1 MVYQLAM
8 SNEQPRSQLPLDSI
22 LVLAVLSL
30 ISIGILFIY
39 SSGVNS
45 SGTLMSNEYL
55 RQALWGL
62 LAFSVLVV
70 FAYFNYNLLRDF
82 SLWIYVVFLLL
93 LALTLVFGKV
103 VNGARAWLGIF
114 GLGGQPSEF
123 AKIATILFLARFLE
137 SKRSHIADWKVF
149 LQAFL
154 IVAVPMGL
162 ILRQP
167 DTGTTLVFIP
177 VFLLMV
183 FMAGGRVRHLLYV
196 ALTGVLSIVLALIP
210 HIETIIYHESDGF
223 GSLLTNW
230 KTMLVVGVFL
240 AAILGT
246 SWYGWLRYRR
256 RVFYWILY
264 GGSIVLAALILSTA
278 LRAVLKEYQVMR
290 FIVFLDPSIDPR
302 DSGWNLIQSITAI
315 GSGGLTGKGWLAGTQ
330 SHLRFLPMQST
341 DFIFS
346 VIGEE
351 WGFVGGLVVFGLFLI
366 ILLRFLFI
374 MQTIRDRY
382 GVVVISGF
390 VGVIFTHVFINVG
403 MTVGIMPVTG
413 IPLYFLS
420 YGGSSLLAGCIM
432 MGIVMNIH
440 HRRFMF

>member
-1 MVYQLAM
+1 M
-8 SNEQPRSQLPLDSI
+8 SNETTRAPLPIDSLLLICI
-22 LVLAVLSL
+22 LGLMT
-30 ISIGILFIY
+30 IGILFIY

-45 SGTLMSNEYL
+45 SGVLISSEYL
-55 RQALWGL
+55 RQLLWSALA
-62 LAFSVLVV
+62 LAVLVV
-70 FAYFNYNLLRDF
+70 FSYFNYNLLRDF
-82 SLWIYVVFLLL
+82 SLWIYLVFLILL
-93 LALTLVFGKV
+93 VLTLFFGKV

-137 SKRSHIADWKVF
+137 SRRAKIGDWKVF

-154 IVAVPMGL
+154 IVSIPMVL

-183 FMAGGRVRHLLYV
+183 FMAGGKFRHLFFV
-196 ALTGVLSIVLALIP
+196 AATGIASLVLALVP
-210 HIETIIYHESDGF
+210 FVETIIYHESDGI
-223 GSLLTNW
+223 GSLLVNW
-230 KTMLVVGVFL
+230 KTMLVVGGFL
-240 AAILGT
+240 LTILGVAA
-246 SWYGWLRYRR
+246 YGWLRLKR
-256 RVFYWILY
+256 RVFYWILFLS
-264 GGSIVLAALILSTA
+264 SILALALVVSSG
-278 LRAVLKEYQVMR
+278 LRLVLKEYQIMR

-315 GSGGLTGKGWLAGTQ
+315 GSGGFSGKGWLAGTQ

-346 VIGEE
+346 VVGEE
-351 WGFVGGLVVFGLFLI
+351 WGFLGGLLVFGLFLA
-366 ILLRFLFI
+366 ILFRFLFI
-374 MQTIRDRY
+374 MQAIRDRY
-382 GVVVISGF
+382 GVIVISGF
-390 VGVIFTHVFINVG
+390 IGVIFTHVFVNVG

-420 YGGSSLLAGCIM
+420 YGGSSLLAACMM

>member
-1 MVYQLAM
+1 M
-8 SNEQPRSQLPLDSI
+8 SNLTTRSTIPIDSTLI
-22 LVLAVLSL
+22 LAVLAL
-30 ISIGILFIY
+30 IGIGILFIY

-45 SGTLMSNEYL
+45 TGVLISNEYL
-55 RQALWGL
+55 RQLLWAFLALGVL
-62 LAFSVLVV
+62 LVFS
-70 FAYFNYNLLRDF
+70 YFNYNLLRDF
-82 SLWIYVVFLLL
+82 SLWIYLACLLL

-123 AKIATILFLARFLE
+123 AKIATILYLARFLE
-137 SKRSHIADWKVF
+137 SRRNKIGDWKIF

-154 IVAVPMGL
+154 LVAVPMAL
-162 ILRQP
+162 IIRQP

-177 VFLLMV
+177 VFLLML
-183 FMAGGRVRHLLYV
+183 FMAGGKVRHLFFV
-196 ALTGVLSIVLALIP
+196 ALTGVFSIVMALIP
-210 HIETIIYHESDGF
+210 YVETIIYHETDGI

-230 KTMLVVGVFL
+230 TTMGIVSSFMVV
-240 AAILGT
+240 ILCIA
-246 SWYGWLRYRR
+246 WYGWIRFKKS
-256 RVFYWILY
+256 VFYWIVFFV
-264 GGSIVLAALILSTA
+264 SILILA
-278 LRAVLKEYQVMR
+278 LALSSGLRLVLKEYQIMR

-315 GSGGLTGKGWLAGTQ
+315 GSGGFSGKGWLAGTQ

-346 VIGEE
+346 VVGEE
-351 WGFVGGLVVFGLFLI
+351 WGFLGGTVIFGLFLTI
-366 ILLRFLFI
+366 FLRMLFI
-374 MQTIRDRY
+374 MQKIRDRY
-382 GVVVISGF
+382 GVIVLAGF
-390 VGVIFTHVFINVG
+390 LGVLFTHVFVNIG

-432 MGIVMNIH
+432 MGISMNVH